1 MEYPLLRLCIGYVL
15 FHMVTTDSY
24 SNEDSFYTRFM
35 HTKTYLSIFI
45 IQLVFMVVF
54 TLQTGLFIAGRWVL
68 SSWNVSEF
76 CLNYYSITTQMKYNV
91 NIIIE
96 IEALCSLHKT

>member
-1 MEYPLLRLCIGYVL
+1 MSFLYG
-15 FHMVTTDSY
+15 HTDLY
-24 SNEDSFYTRFM
+24 SNEGSFYTRFM
-35 HTKTYLSIFI
+35 HTATHLSIFI

-54 TLQTGLFIAGRWVL
+54 TCSMQTRLSIAGRWVL
-68 SSWNVSEF
+68 SSLNGSGF
-76 CLNYYSITTQMKYNV
+76 CLNYYSITTQMKYYG